1 MKKLLLLLSSVL
13 VFFSCQK
20 KEISSPEPG
29 YAPIAASVRNLSE
42 ALIEDHFNP
51 PVSMRHY
58 AYACLAGYEAIAPY
72 SQGKIQSFAGRI
84 TGLPVDFMPE
94 NLPDST
100 GIDLYFVYQEAFA
113 LVARKYVYTE
123 KIIDSFIES
132 RRAFYEKN
140 LDQQV
145 FLRSK
150 TYASDVATRILE
162 YADRDMYKETRNYPQ
177 YVIQTD
183 LRFWQPTGPDYL
195 PATEPYWNLVRPF
208 FLDSAAQVRIPPP
221 TPYDTSRGSKF
232 RAELEDV
239 MYQMKDSTPEK
250 LWIAN
255 FWDCNPNMS
264 HRVGHVIFFT
274 QKMSP
279 GGHWLHIALQAMEQ
293 NAYDLFKSA
302 EVTTML
308 SMTIHDAFISCWDEK
323 YRSNYIRPETLIKI
337 FFDKNWVPVLQ
348 TPAFPEYPS
357 GHSVVSSAAATVLT
371 QLVGDHFSYTD
382 STEARFNIPN
392 RSFRSFREA
401 ADEAAISRVYG
412 GIHYRPAIENGKD
425 MGNRVGAIA
434 LRKAGYQ
441 SNAL

>member
-1 MKKLLLLLSSVL
+1 MKKYLIILNIALVL
-13 VFFSCQK
+13 FSC
-20 KEISSPEPG
+20 KESKQEPSDPG
-29 YAPIAASVRNLSE
+29 YASVAASIRNLSD

-72 SQGKIQSFAGRI
+72 SQGKLKSFSGRI
-84 TGLPVDFMPE
+84 NGLPIDFMPSD
-94 NLPDST
+94 LPDST
-100 GIDLYFVYQEAFA
+100 QIDLHYVYQEAFA
-113 LVARKYVYTE
+113 LVAMKYVYTE
-123 KIIDSFIES
+123 AIIDSFIAS
-132 RRAFYEKN
+132 RRAYYSEK
-140 LDQQV
+140 LDEQV

-150 TYASDVATRILE
+150 TYASEVASRILA
-162 YADRDMYKETRNYPQ
+162 YADRDMYKETRNYPEF
-177 YVIQTD
+177 VIQTE

-208 FLDSAAQVRIPPP
+208 FLDSAAQIRIPPP
-221 TPYDTSRGSKF
+221 TPYDTSKGSKF

-293 NAYDLFKSA
+293 NAFDLFKSA
-302 EVTTML
+302 EVSTML

-371 QLVGDHFSYTD
+371 ELVGDAFSYTD

-392 RSFRSFREA
+392 RSYRSFREA

-412 GIHYRPAIENGKD
+412 GIHFRPAIENGKD
-425 MGNRVGAIA
+425 MGNQVGELA
-434 LRKAGYQ
+434 LNKAGYKTL
-441 SNAL
+441 NP